1 MSYKRI
7 ATKIDEKFRC
17 SLCLDRFN
25 DPRILSCFHT
35 FCRDCL
41 KDFLTK
47 STFSVYFDT
56 SFVCPLCRTRNHLP
70 TGGVDCLQKNFYL
83 DEPIKKEEVEP
94 SFKMCIVHPKEDL
107 RFFCCF
113 CRQSICRD
121 CKIVSHEGH
130 KIDMV
135 DSVAADMKLTLE
147 DSLRDTKLN
156 INESETRLT
165 GAFAPKINK
174 LEATMEVLKQ
184 NATKMK
190 KEIDS
195 ILEETQGLIQPL
207 CDREKSN
214 MSNIEKLTEEKRK
227 QLNEYKKMLLEAV
240 ETNKHDSIFN
250 LFETLIDQEEL
261 ERMKTPLATDKH
273 DCTEEEL
280 DEQKLEAAFLRL
292 TETIIHGLRE
302 FKTKDIIE
310 SQKEKRS
317 EEFHPSR

>member
-1 MSYKRI
+1 
-7 ATKIDEKFRC
+7 
-17 SLCLDRFN
+17 
-25 DPRILSCFHT
+25 
-35 FCRDCL
+35 
-41 KDFLTK
+41 
-47 STFSVYFDT
+47 
-56 SFVCPLCRTRNHLP
+56 
-70 TGGVDCLQKNFYL
+70 
-83 DEPIKKEEVEP
+83 
-94 SFKMCIVHPKEDL
+94 
-107 RFFCCF
+107 
-113 CRQSICRD
+113 
-121 CKIVSHEGH
+121 
-130 KIDMV
+130 MV

-147 DSLRDTKLN
+147 DSLRDTELN
-156 INESETRLT
+156 INESETRLI

-261 ERMKTPLATDKH
+261 ERMKTPLAMDKH